1 MEYVLLAMVI
11 ATIGYYLHQGYHD
24 ATRPPPTLRDIGG
37 GIMQPVC
44 ARCHAKLVP
53 VARKQ
58 GGGLA
63 DVLAI
68 GLGILGVVVL
78 IAHLL
83 AGLALLALAALVHYA
98 GKSAITVLTC
108 PACGQDDRILR

>member
-11 ATIGYYLHQGYHD
+11 TTFGYYLYQGYSD
-24 ATRPPPTLRDIGG
+24 ATRPPPTLRDSGG
-37 GIMQPVC
+37 GIMVPVC

-53 VARKQ
+53 IARKQ

-68 GLGILGVVVL
+68 GLGILGIVVL
-78 IAHLL
+78 LAHLI
-83 AGLALLALAALVHYA
+83 AGLALLALAIVIHYA
-98 GKSAITVLTC
+98 GKSAVTVLTC
-108 PACGQDDRILR
+108 PACGQIDRTLR